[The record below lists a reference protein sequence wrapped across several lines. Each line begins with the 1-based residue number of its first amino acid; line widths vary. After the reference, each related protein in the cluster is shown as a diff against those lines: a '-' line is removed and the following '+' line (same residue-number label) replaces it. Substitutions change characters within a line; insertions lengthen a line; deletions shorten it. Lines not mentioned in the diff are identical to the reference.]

1 MKAMI
6 LAAGRGERMRPL
18 TVHTPKPLLIAGD
31 RRLIEHHLLALVAA
45 GITDIVI
52 NHGHLGEQ
60 IEAVLGDGARYGASI
75 RYSREG
81 GEILETGGGICNA
94 LPLLGAE
101 PFLVI
106 NGDIWT
112 DYPYARLVTRSGD
125 PAFLVLADN
134 PAHHPHGDFGL
145 ENGRVLN
152 DAATRLTFTGI
163 AVYSPAL
170 FADCHPG
177 RFPLAPLLRAAAG
190 RGQIG
195 GEHYRGAWI
204 DVGTPQRLAEV
215 DARLRAA
222 RPPMR

>member
-6 LAAGRGERMRPL
+6 LAAGRGERMLPL
-18 TVHTPKPLLIAGD
+18 TATTPKPLLPAGG
-31 RRLIEHHLLALVAA
+31 RRLIEHHLAALVAA

-60 IEAVLGDGARYGASI
+60 IEAMLGDGAHYGATI

-81 GEILETGGGICNA
+81 GQTLETGGGIVKA
-94 LPLLGAE
+94 LPLLGDA
-101 PFLVI
+101 PFLVL

-112 DYPYARLVTRSGD
+112 DYPYARLLTRGDD
-125 PAFLVLADN
+125 PAFLVLTDN

-145 ENGRVLN
+145 HDGRVVN
-152 DAATRLTFTGI
+152 DAAARLTFTGI
-163 AVYSPAL
+163 AVYRPEL
-170 FADCHPG
+170 FAGSHPG
-177 RFPLAPLLRAAAG
+177 RFPLAPLLRAAAACN
-190 RGQIG
+190 QVG

-215 DARLRAA
+215 DTLLAA
-222 RPPMR
+222 RPPAR